1 MSKIALI
8 SGSHKGL
15 GLAIARAMARS
26 GEYEV
31 IISSRR
37 AADSINAK
45 ALLASEGLTVHA
57 CQLDIDDEDSVQ
69 ACIAYIEQTFGRLDV
84 LVNNA
89 GVYPHHS
96 MGEASLLSVDFN
108 VFLAT
113 INTNAVGMLRL
124 SRAALLLMRRANYGR
139 IVNVS
144 SEMASMEQ
152 MSFDAYPLAP
162 SYRCSK
168 VLMNALTQLLARELE
183 GSDILVNAY
192 SPGWMN
198 TDMGGE
204 QAPYSADEGAE
215 TALYLAALPSGSP
228 SGEFYAEMRRFGG
241 PVRLPW

>member
-1 MSKIALI
+1 MRKIALI

-26 GEYEV
+26 GEYVV
-31 IISSRR
+31 IISSRKYL
-37 AADSINAK
+37 NAQRSK
-45 ALLASEGLTVHA
+45 SQLESEGLFVHA
-57 CQLDIDDEDSVQ
+57 CQLDVDDDASVE
-69 ACIAYIEQTFGRLDV
+69 ACMSYIEHTFGRLDV

-89 GVYPHHS
+89 GVYPHHN
-96 MGEASLLSVDFN
+96 MGEASLQSVDFN
-108 VFLAT
+108 VLLAT
-113 INTNAVGMLRL
+113 INTNALGMLRL
-124 SRAALLLMRRANYGR
+124 TRACLLLMRRNDYGR

-144 SEMASMEQ
+144 SEMASMGQ